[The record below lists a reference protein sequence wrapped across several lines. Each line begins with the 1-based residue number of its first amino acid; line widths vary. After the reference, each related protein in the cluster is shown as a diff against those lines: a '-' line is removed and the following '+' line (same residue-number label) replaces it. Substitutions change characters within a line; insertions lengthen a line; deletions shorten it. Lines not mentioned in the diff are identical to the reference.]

1 MKRLHAALTLTVA
14 AVLSSPAAKTVSD
27 TEIAQVQRSALI
39 IDTHNDTPM
48 KVINGF
54 DITKSSPMASTDL
67 PRIRAGNIGAI
78 FFAAYVP
85 KKYAG
90 NGAAEYCRR
99 VIHAIRDGIV
109 AKHPSEFALATSAAE
124 IEAIHKQGKVAALI
138 GIEGGH
144 AIEDRL
150 DLLREFAGL
159 GARYMTLTHTN
170 TNNWADSSGD
180 KPLHGGLT
188 DFGRKVVL
196 EMNRLG
202 MIVDIS
208 HVSDETF
215 QDVLKVSKAP
225 VFASHSSCRAI
236 SHAKRNMTDDML
248 RALAANGGVIQI
260 NFNCGFLNESVRTDH
275 LSEKKLLDARTGE
288 NMDRLRAETEKR
300 FRRAT
305 LDNVIA
311 HIDHAVRIAG
321 IDHVGIGSD
330 YDGVDC
336 TPAGL
341 DDYSHFPDL
350 TRALLGKGYTAE
362 QIRKIYGGNT
372 LRLMRDVERVAA
384 TQRRGRDTQ

>member
-1 MKRLHAALTLTVA
+1 VRLTFT
-14 AVLSSPAAKTVSD
+14 AVGFFLLIAVTQIPAVRTVSD
-27 TEIAQVQRSALI
+27 AEVAEVQKSALI

-48 KVINGF
+48 KVMGGF
-54 DITKSSPMASTDL
+54 DITRSNPAASTDL

-90 NGAAEYCRR
+90 HGAAAYCRKA
-99 VIHAIRDGIV
+99 IDAIRNGIAGAHPDSFMLATTADGIET
-109 AKHPSEFALATSAAE
+109 A
-124 IEAIHKQGKVAALI
+124 HKQGKIAALI

-144 AIEDRL
+144 AIEDNL
-150 DLLREFAGL
+150 DLLREFAEL
-159 GARYMTLTHTN
+159 GARYMTLTHSN

-180 KPLHGGLT
+180 KPHHGGLT

-208 HVSDETF
+208 HVSDDTF
-215 QDVLKVSKAP
+215 RDVLAVSKAP
-225 VFASHSSCRAI
+225 VFASHSSCRAL

-248 RALAANGGVIQI
+248 KALGAKGGVIQI
-260 NFNCGFLNESVRTDH
+260 NFACSFLNESVRTDH
-275 LSEKKLLDARTGE
+275 LAEKQSLQKKIGE
-288 NMDRLRAETEKR
+288 NMDLLRAETEKR

-305 LDNVIA
+305 LEDVVA
-311 HIDHAVRIAG
+311 QIDHAVKVAG

-336 TPAGL
+336 TPSGL
-341 DDYSHFPDL
+341 DDYSHFPAL
-350 TRALLGKGYTAE
+350 TRALLERGYTAD

-372 LRLMRDVERVAA
+372 LRLMRAVESVREH
-384 TQRRGRDTQ
+384 